1 MNTSV
6 LVKLAETLSVQK
18 MLLAPSQKKENWL
31 GSLQDR
37 PRGEK
42 EIKENEVGGTIR
54 TEWRSMRSAY
64 NNLTG
69 KCEGKHS

>member
-6 LVKLAETLSVQK
+6 LAKPAETLSVQK
-18 MLLAPSQKKENWL
+18 MLAPSQKKGNWL
-31 GSLQDR
+31 GSLQGR

-42 EIKENEVGGTIR
+42 ETKENEVGGTIR
-54 TEWRSMRSAY
+54 TEWRSVGSAY
-64 NNLTG
+64 HNLTG